1 MLTKIKL
8 PLSLRRCLWGIL
20 SILLVWYLIFGHKY
34 QFIYNKGNS
43 MEPTFENKEWIITQ
57 KKSSLA
63 KNWSPN
69 RFDVVIIEENKN
81 ENLCKRVIG
90 IQGDKIKINKGIIY
104 LNGKKISDSY
114 GNAELSDTLEEI
126 VVPENSIW
134 LIGDNRQKSW
144 YGILPIDKIKGL
156 VIF

>member
-8 PLSLRRCLWGIL
+8 PPSLRRCSWGIL
-20 SILLVWYLIFGHKY
+20 SMLLAWYLIFGHKY
-34 QFIYNKGNS
+34 QFIYNEGDS
-43 MEPTFENKEWIITQ
+43 MEPTFENEEWIITQ

-69 RFDVVIIEENKN
+69 RFDIVIIEENEN

-114 GNAELSDTLEEI
+114 GNADLSDALEEI
-126 VVPENSIW
+126 IVPKNSIW
-134 LIGDNRQKSW
+134 LIGDNRQESW
-144 YGILPIDKIKGL
+144 YGILSIDKIKGL